1 MTKFEK
7 IECAIC
13 SKSVEAIE
21 ATQIEEGYLES
32 HRAHPDCAADYVEES
47 ANEASH
53 QSELW
58 SNWNE

>member
-1 MTKFEK
+1 MPNLEK

-13 SKSVEAIE
+13 VKPVNLTE
-21 ATQIEEGYLES
+21 ATQIEEGYLEG
-32 HRAHPDCAADYVEES
+32 HLAHPECAADYAE
-47 ANEASH
+47 EASDEAAH

>member
-1 MTKFEK
+1 MPNLEK

-21 ATQIEEGYLES
+21 ATQIEEGYLEG
-32 HRAHPDCAADYVEES
+32 HLAHPECAADYAEES
-47 ANEASH
+47 ANEAAH
-53 QSELW
+53 QTELR